1 MTSYFWSS
9 ETRTETGN
17 VRKLNEDAVFC
28 APKRGIWVVAD
39 GMGGYDCGDL
49 ASQLVI
55 EVLRDIPTY
64 ATLSCMVEDIGDRLR
79 YVNKELLGLATKRG
93 TGTRL
98 GSTVVVMAAINQNM
112 ATVWAGD
119 SRLYRL
125 RDGKL
130 KRLTKD
136 HSEVEKLID
145 LGIVKEDNADNHPA
159 ARCLT
164 RAIGV
169 SEKLNLDVVY
179 DSVQK
184 QDVYLM
190 CTDGLNKEL
199 DDVAIE
205 ETLLV
210 KSDDNASVCDSLIE
224 TALQRGGRD
233 NISVVTAIAN

>member
-1 MTSYFWSS
+1 MTSYYWSS
-9 ETRTETGN
+9 ETRTEVGR
-17 VRKLNEDAVFC
+17 VHKFNEDSIFC
-28 APKRGIWVVAD
+28 EPKRGIWVVAD

-49 ASQLVI
+49 ASHLVI
-55 EVLRDIPTY
+55 EMLRDIPTF
-64 ATLSCMVEDIGDRLR
+64 ATLTAMVADIKNRLQ
-79 YVNKELLGLATKRG
+79 YVNNELLNLATKRG

-136 HSEVEKLID
+136 HSEVAKLIE
-145 LGIVKEDNADNHPA
+145 LGIVEEDKAYNHPA

-169 SEKLNLDVVY
+169 SKTLKLDVIY
-179 DSVQK
+179 DSVKK
-184 QDVYLM
+184 QDIYLM
-190 CTDGLNKEL
+190 CTDGLSREL
-199 DDVAIE
+199 DDRAIE
-205 ETLLV
+205 KSLLV
-210 KSDDNASVCDSLIE
+210 STGKNTGYCDSLIE
-224 TALQRGGRD
+224 TALQRGGHD
-233 NISVVTAIAN
+233 NISVVTAIAS